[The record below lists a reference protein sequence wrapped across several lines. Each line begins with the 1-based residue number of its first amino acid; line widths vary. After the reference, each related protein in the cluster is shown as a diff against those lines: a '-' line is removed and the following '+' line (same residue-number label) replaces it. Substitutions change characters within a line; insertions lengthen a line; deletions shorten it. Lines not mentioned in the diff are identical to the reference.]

1 MFFPCH
7 CRIPPDL
14 TEDARSFIEG
24 LLQLDVQRR
33 LGGFSANADPIMSH
47 PFLAD
52 IVWEDVQAK
61 RMPPPFVPQIQGI
74 EDVSHFDTNWT
85 SDVTEVGKV
94 IDASLFDVPVRR
106 GHGGGD
112 GSGLDT
118 EDELHINNFEY
129 TSPDLSCIRSSC
141 CGVEEETFVIE

>member
-1 MFFPCH
+1 
-7 CRIPPDL
+7 
-14 TEDARSFIEG
+14 
-24 LLQLDVQRR
+24 
-33 LGGFSANADPIMSH
+33 MSH

-94 IDASLFDVPVRR
+94 IDASLFDLPVR

-129 TSPDLSCIRSSC
+129 TSPDLSCTHIRSSC
-141 CGVEEETFVIE
+141 CGDEETFVIE